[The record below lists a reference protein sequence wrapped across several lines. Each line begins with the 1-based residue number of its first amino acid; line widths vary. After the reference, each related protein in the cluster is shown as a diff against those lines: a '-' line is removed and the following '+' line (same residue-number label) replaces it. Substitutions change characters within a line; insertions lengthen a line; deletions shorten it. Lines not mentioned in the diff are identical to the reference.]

1 MSKQDYTIMFTA
13 DQSSEEAFAAINN
26 VRAWWE
32 GQIEGTTDVVG
43 GVFTYRYGDFHRSKQ
58 KVTELVPG
66 KRIVWDVVEGG
77 PMFVADKTEW
87 KGTRIVFDIARK
99 GSKTE
104 VRFTHQGLIPRLEC
118 HESCT
123 DAWGSIIRG
132 SLRNLISAGKDGVS

>member
-13 DQSSEEAFAAINN
+13 DQSPEEAFAAINN

-104 VRFTHQGLIPRLEC
+104 VRFAHQGLTPRLEC
-118 HESCT
+118 YESCT